1 MKQPTALLL
10 LAFAGNALATPLI
23 EPRQLISDHTL
34 PTAQLQAQILAAKR
48 YDSFWN
54 TGDEALAKQALA
66 SDFTD
71 MTLPAGRIQGIRGAL
86 QASKTFRQAVPDL
99 RCEVAQMIV
108 TGDRVVAHLRFSG
121 HFTGRFQG
129 KQGKG
134 EPINFI
140 ATDIYQIKQGS
151 ITANWHI
158 EDNLTLLQQLGIVK
172 M

>member
-10 LAFAGNALATPLI
+10 LTFAGNALATPLI
-23 EPRQLISDHTL
+23 EPLQLISDHTL
-34 PTAQLQAQILAAKR
+34 PAAQLQAQILAAKR

-71 MTLPAGRIQGIRGAL
+71 MTLPAGRVQGIRGAL
-86 QASKTFRQAVPDL
+86 QASKAFRQAVPDL
-99 RCEVAQMIV
+99 RCEVTQMIV
-108 TGDRVVAHLRFSG
+108 TGDRVVAHLHFSG
-121 HFTGRFQG
+121 HFNGHFQD
-129 KQGKG
+129 KQGNG
-134 EPINFI
+134 QLIDFI
-140 ATDIYQIKQGS
+140 ATDIYQIKQGT

>member
-1 MKQPTALLL
+1 MKQPMALLL

-23 EPRQLISDHTL
+23 EPLQLISDHTL
-34 PTAQLQAQILAAKR
+34 PAAQLQAQVLAAKR

-86 QASKTFRQAVPDL
+86 QASKTFRQAIPDL

-108 TGDRVVAHLRFSG
+108 TGDRVVAHLHFSG

-134 EPINFI
+134 QPIDFI

-158 EDNLTLLQQLGIVK
+158 EDNMTLLQQLGIVE

>member
-10 LAFAGNALATPLI
+10 LIFAGNALATPLI
-23 EPRQLISDHTL
+23 EPLQLISDYTL

-121 HFTGRFQG
+121 HFTGRFHG

-134 EPINFI
+134 QPIDFI